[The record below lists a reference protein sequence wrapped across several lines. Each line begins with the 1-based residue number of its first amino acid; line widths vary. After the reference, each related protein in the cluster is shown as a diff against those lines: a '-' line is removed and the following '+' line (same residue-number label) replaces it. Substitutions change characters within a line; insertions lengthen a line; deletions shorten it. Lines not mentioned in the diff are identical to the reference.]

1 MNLDPEERNGYYI
14 SAEMKKVWSIEMQLV
29 KKLLEVC
36 EKYNLRIWAEGG
48 TLLGT
53 IREKGFIPWDDD
65 IDMAMMRD
73 DYDKLQALAKDE
85 FKPPYF
91 FQSGYT
97 DKFANGF
104 TRVRMNGTTAIT
116 LSSIYRNCHQGIFID
131 LFPLDILP
139 DDENSRNIFIQE
151 KEKKRQELKY
161 SIDNCFSFT
170 NWKYNCVILKSKI
183 KTGIKG
189 FHSCFKEYD
198 QYVKQFWTSN
208 NHQVSLISWIFE
220 ERYLREKEWYNDTI
234 YLPFENIMMPVPGNY
249 DAILKTQFGDYMKPV
264 KTPTMHGGFAAL
276 DPDHSYCDYLPIIR
290 RKKRKEAISFFLERC
305 KVIKLH

>member
-14 SAEMKKVWSIEMQLV
+14 SAEMKKVWSIEMQLL

-36 EKYNLRIWAEGG
+36 EKHNLKVWAEGG

-85 FKPPYF
+85 FKSPFF

-97 DKFANGF
+97 DKFANGLS
-104 TRVRMNGTTAIT
+104 RIRMDGTTAIT
-116 LSSIYRNCHQGIFID
+116 HLSIYCNCHQGIFID
-131 LFPLDILP
+131 LFPLDVVP
-139 DDENSRNIFIQE
+139 DNEDSRNKFIHE
-151 KEKKRQELKY
+151 KVKKRLELKY
-161 SIDNCFSFT
+161 SIDNSLSFT
-170 NWKYNCVILKSKI
+170 NWKYNCKIIKSRI
-183 KTGIKG
+183 KTRIKG
-189 FHSCFKEYD
+189 FHTCFKEYD
-198 QYVKQFWTSN
+198 QFVKQFWTSN
-208 NHQVSLISWIFE
+208 NHKVSLVSWLFE
-220 ERYLREKEWYNDTI
+220 ERYLRDKEWYNDTI

-264 KTPTMHGGFAAL
+264 KAPTMHGGFAAL
-276 DPDHSYCDYLPIIR
+276 DPDHSYIDYLPIVR
-290 RKKRKEAISFFLERC
+290 RKHKKRQCPIFKRDTRL
-305 KVIKLH
+305 